1 MENFIFCAVWETF
14 FMQFLPDMCLV
25 SVNELNMCLVN
36 AELFL
41 YFSHILLSFWNIG
54 WLFRAVSAC

>member
-25 SVNELNMCLVN
+25 SVNELNEN
-36 AELFL
+36 
-41 YFSHILLSFWNIG
+41 YFYILAIFYSVFGI
-54 WLFRAVSAC
+54 